1 MEGTDMLRL
10 HMIEKCT
17 GAQKRKQ
24 MSRRYQPRPKQVFDD
39 EEDVAPLNLSLND
52 SNSYSSSIDERRE
65 KNGNLQSSMS
75 SLTKVQ
81 SAPNP
86 GGIPNSDSLGYVKS
100 ELDTL
105 KPWNENGCD
114 ITRRSS
120 PSSEYPRN
128 SITQLIQSKDSPKE
142 IPKYRK
148 PHKHTIESL
157 LENEKPTQK
166 PDNFSSNQEVPKQFD
181 SYAVNTDHN
190 KKLTVILQKITSRD
204 DCKSQTKQPESNVM
218 PVNISMSATDP
229 TGETKNAR
237 YETRHNRKTIHP
249 ILYFSDSDD
258 DEFPPVWNSRRGKK
272 RKKRSPKSTLIKK
285 RLNNSKPV
293 IPKKILPKPLVAS
306 RKKPKKKSLF
316 RIRPRIY
323 LPKSIK
329 AHCEICDKPFRTLST
344 MKKHLLLKHN
354 KSSFSHLTFS
364 KWIRSHYSYL
374 RSFYRMIAVYNLPNL
389 KKQYTCLRCQRI
401 FKHYSTLRL
410 HCKMNHWKGC
420 HVPLSKFFFK
430 DGKLV
435 KSKISIPSW
444 KTKKKKE
451 LKKRGRKPKPL
462 YLKGYKKREFRCPIC
477 LKYIA
482 SNRTLVVHLLRV
494 HSLKENEISCS
505 VLQNLRC
512 VETDC
517 SYEGKSLKSLSD
529 HARQEHPSVR
539 HFCPYCNRGFY
550 LEFLRDKHVLMKH
563 KYREQLLK
571 FACNHCG
578 KRYLRRCHLRMHQYS
593 KHSIPHNVQ
602 IFRCEEEGCR
612 YTCIRR
618 MSLIQHKSKHVKEK
632 QYSCEY
638 CGKRMKT
645 AVTLRKHVSK
655 IHLNIRPYLCQM
667 CAQAFGED
675 SELQSHIKQRH
686 TSHDEKDF
694 FCQFCPYATSNKYSY
709 QTHMYRVHK
718 TRAPGDNREEFKCP
732 HCDFVTIFGHRYRIH
747 MNSHNNIR
755 QYVCE
760 FCSKA
765 FVSSNSLRRHKLWL
779 HSSESLS
786 CPFCTYETKT
796 KQSLSVH
803 VRTQHTMKGVKPYM
817 CRYCDFRSATGGN
830 CRKHIMNKHKG
841 LEVEYV
847 KDTTLL
853 EAAKASLD
861 SMATQFTS
869 MFMMDHPEDRSVNF
883 IQQRDISS
891 IN

>member
-1 MEGTDMLRL
+1 MLRM
-10 HMIEKCT
+10 HMMEKCT

-24 MSRRYQPRPKQVFDD
+24 MSRRYQPRPKLIYDD
-39 EEDVAPLNLSLND
+39 DDDDATPLNLSIND
-52 SNSYSSSIDERRE
+52 SNSHSISSTNTLKKEAEDSL
-65 KNGNLQSSMS
+65 KFSKV

-81 SAPNP
+81 SST
-86 GGIPNSDSLGYVKS
+86 NSAVITGNHSVGHES
-100 ELDTL
+100 L
-105 KPWNENGCD
+105 KPWSENGCD
-114 ITRRSS
+114 ISTRLS
-120 PSSEYPRN
+120 PSGDSPRN
-128 SITQLIQSKDSPKE
+128 SIQYTQTNDSSKE

-157 LENEKPTQK
+157 LEEEKPHQK
-166 PDNFSSNQEVPKQFD
+166 LDSYPHSPDVPQKFD
-181 SYAVNTDHN
+181 SYAVSTDHN
-190 KKLTVILQKITSRD
+190 KKLTVILQKITPRD
-204 DCKSQTKQPESNVM
+204 DSRNLMKEPEV
-218 PVNISMSATDP
+218 VNSLAVPLIGP
-229 TGETKNAR
+229 TSIPLDETKTSR
-237 YETRHNRKTIHP
+237 YETRGHNRKMIHP

-272 RKKRSPKSTLIKK
+272 RKKRSLPKPTGIKK
-285 RLNNSKPV
+285 RPSILKTD
-293 IPKKILPKPLVAS
+293 IPKKKPRKTLGTPRKKSKKRTEFRLRPCIKLPK
-306 RKKPKKKSLF
+306 
-316 RIRPRIY
+316 I
-323 LPKSIK
+323 IK
-329 AHCEICDKPFRTLST
+329 ATCKICDKPFRTIST
-344 MKKHLLLKHN
+344 MKKHLLIKHN
-354 KSSFSHLTFS
+354 LSSHSQLAIS
-364 KWIRSHYSYL
+364 KWLCSHYGYL
-374 RSFYRMIAVYNLPNL
+374 QYFYKMMAVYHLPNL
-389 KKQYTCLRCQRI
+389 RKQYTCLKCQRI
-401 FKHYSTLRL
+401 FKRYSILRL
-410 HCKMNHWKGC
+410 HCKKVHLMGRPVSLSSRLRSSRFFRKKILMPYWKNQ
-420 HVPLSKFFFK
+420 
-430 DGKLV
+430 
-435 KSKISIPSW
+435 
-444 KTKKKKE
+444 KKE
-451 LKKRGRKPKPL
+451 YKKRGRKPKPP

-482 SNRTLVVHLLRV
+482 SNKTLVVHLLRV
-494 HSLKENEISCS
+494 HSLKEDEISCS
-505 VLQNLRC
+505 VLQNLKC

-517 SYEGKSLKSLSD
+517 NFEGKSLKSLSD
-529 HARQEHPSVR
+529 HARQVHPSVR

-571 FACNHCG
+571 FACDHCG

-638 CGKRMKT
+638 CGKKMKT
-645 AVTLRKHVSK
+645 AVTLRKHISK

-718 TRAPGDNREEFKCP
+718 TRAPGDNREEFKCS

-786 CPFCTYETKT
+786 CPFCSYETKT

-869 MFMMDHPEDRSVNF
+869 MFMMDQHEDKPVGYNE
-883 IQQRDISS
+883 QRDNSL